1 MKTFEI
7 NEMTN
12 CRRDSVNKNLHST
25 SPIVETFSALI
36 KGESIENI
44 KDTNGVKCGDR
55 CVTAIKE
62 LNARAESGDVSA
74 ISEINTIRSYVV
86 NPLLLEEIKLLGFFG
101 GYENLGY
108 DETIERKIIKQSVN
122 TRGQALN
129 GDVPFSFN
137 YADKYTVPSTS
148 LSAGYEVDYRKAQ
161 FGDMSAENILIE
173 NIKTDMRNKA
183 ASYAFDKVINA
194 VSNATIKNVVA
205 GVTRANVQTVINKA
219 RPFGKVTLVGD
230 TSAVIKLNDI
240 ATYADSQATPY
251 INISQ
256 DAMNEIAKNAYVS
269 NIMGA
274 TIYGM
279 DNAYDVSKLNA
290 AGTWFDKVADDRYI
304 YVVPTGITSPVQLW
318 TRGGLTSMTGTDV
331 TTGRLLT
338 RYDLEVA
345 ADVAKGEEY
354 KIGLIDTVS

>member
-1 MKTFEI
+1 MRTYEI
-7 NEMTN
+7 NEMTG
-12 CRRDSVNKNLHST
+12 CRKDSIHNGLWGG
-25 SPIVETFSALI
+25 SPVVQAYAALT
-36 KGESIENI
+36 KGTDVSGI
-44 KDTNGVKCGDR
+44 KDAKGVEVGDS
-55 CVTAIKE
+55 CVAAIKE
-62 LNARAESGDVSA
+62 LNAKAESGDMSA
-74 ISEINTIRSYVV
+74 ISELNTIRSYVV
-86 NPLLLEEIKLLGFFG
+86 SPILLEELKLLGFFG

-108 DETIERKIIKQSVN
+108 DETIERKVVKQSVN

-137 YADKYTVPSTS
+137 YADKYNVPTTS

-183 ASYAFDKVINA
+183 AAFAFNKVISS
-194 VSNATIKNVVA
+194 VTGATVKNTCS
-205 GVTRANVQTVINKA
+205 GVTRANVQGVINKA
-219 RPFGKVTLVGD
+219 RPFGKVSLIGD

-240 ATYADSQATPY
+240 ATYADSQVTPY
-251 INISQ
+251 MNISQ

-269 NIMGA
+269 NLMGA
-274 TIYGM
+274 TVFGI
-279 DNAYDVSKLNA
+279 DNAYDLSKYNA
-290 AGTWFDKVADDRYI
+290 AGTWFDKIGDDRYI
-304 YVVPTGITSPVQLW
+304 FVVPTGVTSPVQLW

-331 TTGRLLT
+331 TTGKLLT

-354 KIGLIDTVS
+354 KIGIIDTVS